1 LLACWPKLNSPYRSN
16 ESPHAALS
24 TPHPPPLHM
33 LLGRVLGSA
42 VCTLKYPDLD
52 GVKLLTV
59 QPLNKNLEAVGRVQV
74 AADVV
79 DAGVG
84 DLVVMVRAREAA
96 LALPDV
102 KFVPI
107 DLTCVGVVDE
117 LEVKRDG
124 VPVEYQTGQTRYS

>member
-1 LLACWPKLNSPYRSN
+1 
-16 ESPHAALS
+16 
-24 TPHPPPLHM
+24 M

-42 VCTLKYPDLD
+42 VCTIKYPDLD

-59 QPLNKNLEAVGRVQV
+59 QLLNKKLEPIGRVQV

-84 DLVVMVRAREAA
+84 DLVAMVRSREASI
-96 LALPDV
+96 ALPGI

-107 DLTCVGVVDE
+107 DLACIGVIDE
-117 LEVKRDG
+117 LEIRQMSDAEFELQDG
-124 VPVEYQTGQTRYS
+124 FNRFS